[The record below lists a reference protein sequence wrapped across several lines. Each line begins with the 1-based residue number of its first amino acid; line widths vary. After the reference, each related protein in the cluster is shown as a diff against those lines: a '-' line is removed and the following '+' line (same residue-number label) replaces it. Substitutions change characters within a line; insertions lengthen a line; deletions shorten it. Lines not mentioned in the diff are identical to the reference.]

1 MRDPGPGQD
10 QDPGD
15 ERDPSTVACL
25 GRTRSAVL
33 NVLVVV
39 GAGIAA
45 SGWVLGRHDPDPAP
59 PWGFPATRRASMIA
73 LMALIAAS
81 YLVLRVGSGR
91 EALGDPSRR
100 ASRFF
105 RARVA
110 ASSVAAL
117 AVPLG
122 FAHGWFL
129 DPRLEAIA
137 PCWVAALGLG
147 FLCLP
152 KGPEL
157 DDFDEPD
164 GRLRPGRPADRTART
179 PGAAKEAS

>member
-1 MRDPGPGQD
+1 MREIRPRPNRDL
-10 QDPGD
+10 
-15 ERDPSTVACL
+15 ERDPVVIACL

-45 SGWVLGRHDPDPAP
+45 SGWVLGRHDPVAAL
-59 PWGFPATRRASMIA
+59 PWELLTTRRASMIA
-73 LMALIAAS
+73 LGALIAAS
-81 YLVLRVGSGR
+81 YLILRVGSGR
-91 EALGDPSRR
+91 EALRDPSRR

-110 ASSVAAL
+110 ASGVAGL

-129 DPRLEAIA
+129 DPRLESLA
-137 PCWVAALGLG
+137 PYWVAALGLG
-147 FLCLP
+147 FLALP
-152 KGPEL
+152 RGPEL
-157 DDFDEPD
+157 DDFDEPMPSD
-164 GRLRPGRPADRTART
+164 
-179 PGAAKEAS
+179 